1 MVERNMNGTVKRG
14 AGHPAG
20 VQEHITREG
29 IAPELGRTLD
39 FSEFVDWYFGS
50 GTHREGEEPKPVM
63 HGRGWSDPAIVA
75 VKPANKAGRPAAR
88 AIQ

>member
-50 GTHREGEEPKPVM
+50 GTHREGEE
-63 HGRGWSDPAIVA
+63 
-75 VKPANKAGRPAAR
+75 AR
-88 AIQ
+88 SRSR